1 MHRGLEIPEIAEMI
15 AEQVG
20 THCHQSALGE
30 EKASQR
36 RDLSALARTSK
47 TFLHPALNILWRAQD
62 TIVPLLKC
70 MPADLW
76 DISVRPNE
84 DGWPERVVSI
94 VREISLDLFPF
105 ALKLFHFSI

>member
-70 MPADLW
+70 MPVDLW
-76 DISVRPNE
+76 DISVCPNE

-94 VREISLDLFPF
+94 VRGISLNLFPF